1 MKPGIG
7 IAFFLAALAAPA
19 GAQEAVP
26 CDWAARA
33 DGIVEPWEAHTA
45 TFANGDVR
53 LALIDTVEPAAG
65 AFHLLI
71 LSPPLNE
78 LGERQCRTLGMA
90 GMGFAGL
97 DFATLEAAYDP
108 ARGLVFTMAATR
120 YDGEAVVPAMLEFSL
135 NQATG
140 AVHAVLR

>member
-1 MKPGIG
+1 MRPWLPLLLG
-7 IAFFLAALAAPA
+7 ALTTPAA
-19 GAQEAVP
+19 AQEAVP

-33 DGIVEPWEAHTA
+33 DGIVEPWEDNTA
-45 TFANGDVR
+45 TFANGAVR

-71 LSPPLNE
+71 LSPPLGE
-78 LGERQCRTLGMA
+78 LGERQCRTLGIG

-97 DFATLEAAYDP
+97 DFASLQAVHDP
-108 ARGLVFTMAATR
+108 ARGLIFTLAATQ
-120 YDGEAVVPAMLEFSL
+120 YDGADFRPATLEFSL

-140 AVHAVLR
+140 VIRAVLR

>member
-1 MKPGIG
+1 MRPCLPLLLG
-7 IAFFLAALAAPA
+7 ALAAPA
-19 GAQEAVP
+19 AAQEAVP

-33 DGIVEPWEAHTA
+33 DGIVEPWEDNTA
-45 TFANGDVR
+45 TFANGAVR

-71 LSPPLNE
+71 LSPPLGE
-78 LGERQCRTLGMA
+78 LGERQCRTLGIG

-97 DFATLEAAYDP
+97 DFATLQAVYDP
-108 ARGLVFTMAATR
+108 ARGLIFTLAATR
-120 YDGEAVVPAMLEFSL
+120 YDGADFRPATLEFSL

-140 AVHAVLR
+140 GIRAVLR

>member
-1 MKPGIG
+1 MRPWLPLLLG
-7 IAFFLAALAAPA
+7 ALATPA
-19 GAQEAVP
+19 AAQEAVP

-33 DGIVEPWEAHTA
+33 DGIVEPWEDTTA
-45 TFANGDVR
+45 TFANGAVR

-71 LSPPLNE
+71 LSPPLGE
-78 LGERQCRTLGMA
+78 LGERQCRTLGIG

-97 DFATLEAAYDP
+97 DFASLQAVYDP
-108 ARGLVFTMAATR
+108 ARGLIFTLAATQ
-120 YDGEAVVPAMLEFSL
+120 YDGADFRPATLEFSL

-140 AVHAVLR
+140 VIRAVLR